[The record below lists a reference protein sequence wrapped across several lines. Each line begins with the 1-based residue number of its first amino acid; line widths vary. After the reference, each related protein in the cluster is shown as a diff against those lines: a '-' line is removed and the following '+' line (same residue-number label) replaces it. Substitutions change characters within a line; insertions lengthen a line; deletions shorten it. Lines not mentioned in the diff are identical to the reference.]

1 MGYASIA
8 MAWSTRSSSKKR
20 YNKGIKTDGLDTVI
34 FYGFWT
40 LISVVD
46 Y

>member
-8 MAWSTRSSSKKR
+8 MASSTRSSSKKR
-20 YNKGIKTDGLDTVI
+20 YNEGIKTDGLDTAI
-34 FYGFWT
+34 FCGFWT
-40 LISVVD
+40 LISVLG